1 MKLLS
6 KTVFASI
13 AALFLAPMTAVA
25 APRPCELQ
33 CKYNGSCTLL
43 CDNGGDVITCGEF
56 GVCAGALQAEPSEPQ
71 AAAQPAPSEDAEL
84 VCRAPAAEARG

>member
-1 MKLLS
+1 MKLIS

-13 AALFLAPMTAVA
+13 AALFLAPMTAAA
-25 APRPCELQ
+25 APRPCEIQ
-33 CKYNGSCTLL
+33 CTYNGSCSLL
-43 CDNGGDVITCGEF
+43 CDNGGEVITCGDF
-56 GVCAGALQAEPSEPQ
+56 GVCAGASPVAPSEPQ